1 MNQWCNRCKVSI
13 LVHEVLESSP
23 RKLEKS
29 KFILQSTKLILNLMS
44 TVFVLLSLF
53 HGTPVKTLYGETIS
67 SILSGLISCLYMK
80 QILGG
85 FFIATYRIICLKR
98 PDIAMNV
105 LNQRKLRNQLL
116 RLEMTTL
123 GLFLALFGFV
133 ATYSG
138 TEPSIEFFR

>member
-1 MNQWCNRCKVSI
+1 MNLLDLNVP
-13 LVHEVLESSP
+13 SP
-23 RKLEKS
+23 RKLKKS
-29 KFILQSTKLILNLMS
+29 KFILQSTKLILNVMS
-44 TVFVLLSLF
+44 IVFILLSLF
-53 HGTPVKTLYGETIS
+53 YGTPVKTLYGETIC

-105 LNQRKLRNQLL
+105 QNQRKLRNQLL
-116 RLEMTTL
+116 HLEMTTM
-123 GLFLALFGFV
+123 GLFLALFGLV
-133 ATYSG
+133 ATYYG